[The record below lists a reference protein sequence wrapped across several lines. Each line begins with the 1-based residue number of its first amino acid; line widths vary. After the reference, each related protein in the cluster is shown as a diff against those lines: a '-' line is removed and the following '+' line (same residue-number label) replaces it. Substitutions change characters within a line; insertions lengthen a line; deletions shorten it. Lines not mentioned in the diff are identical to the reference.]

1 MLMPQWDVSFDCRGA
16 ITTKQKSRICK
27 RIGSHD
33 FWAKYCHILPGFN
46 ASLQVFRFSSCCSR
60 CHIFGDCKDLKFT
73 WLMLSPEMCGFFFGI
88 PLKCGLFYEC
98 AWFFRFVVAWPGENP
113 FWTWSMPRKCVI
125 SRFPCILPEVP
136 SQWIENQDATNKE
149 FLSSSGIAA
158 RPSVWNRY
166 IKVARQLGN
175 SLEVWLFRRN
185 RTIANTT
192 IWLFNIAMENGPFID
207 GLPIKNGGSFHGYV
221 RNNQRATVFLHDL
234 GLELMDHEMLSRI

>member
-1 MLMPQWDVSFDCRGA
+1 
-16 ITTKQKSRICK
+16 
-27 RIGSHD
+27 
-33 FWAKYCHILPGFN
+33 
-46 ASLQVFRFSSCCSR
+46 
-60 CHIFGDCKDLKFT
+60 
-73 WLMLSPEMCGFFFGI
+73 MCGFFFGI

-185 RTIANTT
+185 RTIANIT

-207 GLPIKNGGSFHGYV
+207 GLPIKMVDLSMAMLEITRGQLYSYMTWGLSLWTMKCSAEFNQLSQLFPRWSALIHRQSEKCGGYMISDGCLSAWPSNCTRSFFEV
-221 RNNQRATVFLHDL
+221 RET
-234 GLELMDHEMLSRI
+234 SRPAISSNLRPSKWTRPQQ